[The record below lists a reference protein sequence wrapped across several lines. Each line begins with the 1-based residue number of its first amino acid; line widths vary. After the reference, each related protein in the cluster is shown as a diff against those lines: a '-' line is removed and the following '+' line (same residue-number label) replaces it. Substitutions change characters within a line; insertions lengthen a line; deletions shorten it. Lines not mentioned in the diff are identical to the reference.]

1 MLGKIFI
8 YPGNKASGKVSL
20 VSPLVIIKVYIN
32 SLSMLQEHN
41 AIFFKKKIR
50 TQQKKEENETFNS
63 YFEE

>member
-1 MLGKIFI
+1 MLSEIFV
-8 YPGNKASGKVSL
+8 YPDNNESGKVSL

-41 AIFFKKKIR
+41 ATFLKKIR